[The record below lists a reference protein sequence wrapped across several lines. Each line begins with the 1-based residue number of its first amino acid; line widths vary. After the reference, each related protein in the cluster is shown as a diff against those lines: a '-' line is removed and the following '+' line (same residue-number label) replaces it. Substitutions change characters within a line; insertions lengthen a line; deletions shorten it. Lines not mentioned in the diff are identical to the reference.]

1 MRNPSVPTRFSRMSL
16 TSACVALAIIGSVA
30 LGPLV
35 SAQESTPAAS
45 SAASPEPSPVASP
58 AAATAASPAPQA
70 SPAAQAPAVVTGL
83 MTSEFTDF
91 PAAPMT
97 VRLLRIT
104 LAPGASV
111 PMHTHPGP
119 EFDRVESGVLT
130 AEATG
135 DAQTFVGGSKA
146 ATTLASTSADLQ
158 VNDWILYPAGVGM
171 SLTNNGDTD
180 AILLS
185 AVILPVG
192 TDAPASIEYTDGAPS
207 ADAFNGVSFAVLGD
221 GLLPELPTGTTA
233 VTIDRVDVPDGTDL
247 PGSQGPALYSQVT
260 GNLSFKVDGGNVQVS
275 RSASP
280 GLQPNA
286 IPNQQFSLDA
296 GDAAFFPSGVAATSR
311 SNKEGAYSFF
321 RLSIQPASS
330 LTASPATITA
340 IASSLPA
347 TAASGTPVTTAS
359 TPVSGFSEGALV
371 RTNTDG
377 VNMRAEASIN
387 ADIVNELNADIELT
401 IVGGP
406 EEADN
411 LTWYQVQLQG
421 EVQGDWS
428 AGWVARDFLQAESS
442 AATPTPAP
450 PASSTMTPAASGTPS
465 ASGTPAVPSFAIDAV
480 VVTTEDNVRVRSE
493 ATTDGE
499 AINAIPKDTQLII
512 TGEPVK
518 ADNYTWYPVA
528 GVDTD
533 EYTGWVVANF
543 IELAPQAPSN

>member
-1 MRNPSVPTRFSRMSL
+1 MRNSNVPSRLSRLRL
-16 TSACVALAIIGSVA
+16 TGACVALAVSGSIA
-30 LGPLV
+30 LAPLV
-35 SAQESTPAAS
+35 SGQVSTPS
-45 SAASPEPSPVASP
+45 VSTTASP
-58 AAATAASPAPQA
+58 AASPAPSPIASPVTEPLA
-70 SPAAQAPAVVTGL
+70 SPAAQSPAVVTAL
-83 MTSEFTDF
+83 MTSQFTDF

-135 DAQTFVGGSKA
+135 DAQTFVGGSKTP
-146 ATTLASTSADLQ
+146 TTLSSTSADLQ

-171 SLTNNGDTD
+171 SLTNNGTD
-180 AILLS
+180 DAHLLS

-192 TDAPASIEYTDGAPS
+192 TNAPASIEYSNGAPG
-207 ADAFNGVSFAVLGD
+207 ADAFNGVSFSVLGD
-221 GLLPELPTGTTA
+221 GLLPDLPSGTTT
-233 VTIDRVDVPDGTDL
+233 VTIDKVDVPDGTDL
-247 PGSQGPALYSQVT
+247 PGSQSPALYSQVT

-286 IPNQQFSLDA
+286 IPNQQFTLEA
-296 GDAAFFPSGVAATSR
+296 GDAAFFPSGVASTSR

-321 RLSIQPASS
+321 RLSVQPASS
-330 LTASPATITA
+330 LTDSPATITA

-347 TAASGTPVTTAS
+347 TAPVGTPVAAS
-359 TPVSGFSEGALV
+359 TPASGFSEGALV

-377 VNMRAEASIN
+377 VNMRAEASVN

-406 EEADN
+406 QQADD

-421 EVQGDWS
+421 EVQGAWS
-428 AGWVARDFLQAESS
+428 TGWVVQDFLQPESS
-442 AATPTPAP
+442 TPTPAP
-450 PASSTMTPAASGTPS
+450 ASSPAVGTPAASGTP
-465 ASGTPAVPSFAIDAV
+465 AATGASFAIDAV
-480 VVTTEDNVRVRSE
+480 VVTTEDNVRVRSD
-493 ATTDGE
+493 ASVNAE

-512 TGEPVK
+512 TGKSVQ

-533 EYTGWVVANF
+533 EYTGWVAANF
-543 IELAPQAPSN
+543 IKLAPEPAAN